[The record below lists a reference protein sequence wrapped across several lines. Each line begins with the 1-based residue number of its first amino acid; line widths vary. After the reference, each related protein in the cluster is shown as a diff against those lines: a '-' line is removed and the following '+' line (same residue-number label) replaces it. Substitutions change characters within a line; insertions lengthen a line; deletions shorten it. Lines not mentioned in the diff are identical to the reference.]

1 MDTPLH
7 PDPADSAKD
16 AGLRYVSHRGPG
28 ITRHRAA
35 DGFAYTRPDG
45 TPVTDEKTLARIRS
59 LALPPAYESVWICPS
74 DNGHL
79 QATGRDGRGRT
90 QYRYHPKWCAVR
102 DGAKYG
108 RTAQFGAALPAL
120 RARVDADLARRGM
133 PREKVLAAVVRL
145 LEETHIRVGNES
157 YARENHSYG
166 LTTLLAEHADVEGGT
181 VHFHFRGKSGK
192 SHAIDLRDPRLAK
205 IIRRCQ
211 ELPGEELLE
220 WQDADGGVHTVSS
233 GDVNDYLRSV
243 SGQDFTAKDFRTWAG
258 TTLAARA
265 LAQCDPC
272 PNKTQ
277 ARRTV
282 SAVIKDVARE
292 LGNTPAVCRKCYV
305 HPAVLDAYTT
315 GSLRQALE
323 RAVENGSPAP
333 NSGGAGGKSV
343 SRTEEAALLALLQAA
358 KSEGLP

>member
-28 ITRHRAA
+28 ITRRQTA

-45 TPVTDEKTLARIRS
+45 MPVTDEKTHARIRG
-59 LALPPAYESVWICPS
+59 LALPPAYTNVWICPS
-74 DNGHL
+74 ANGHL
-79 QATGRDGRGRT
+79 QATGRDARGRT
-90 QYRYHPKWCAVR
+90 QYRYHPKWREVR
-102 DGAKYG
+102 DGSKYG
-108 RTAQFGAALPAL
+108 RMAQFGAALPGI

-145 LEETHIRVGNES
+145 LEETHIRVGNET
-157 YARENHSYG
+157 YARENNSFG
-166 LTTLLAEHADVEGGT
+166 LTTLRTEHADVEAGT

-192 SHAIDLRDPRLAK
+192 THAIDLRDPRLAK

-220 WQDADGGVHTVSS
+220 WQDAEGGIHTVSS
-233 GDVNDYLRSV
+233 GDVNDYLRAISR
-243 SGQDFTAKDFRTWAG
+243 QDFTAKDFRTWAG
-258 TTLAARA
+258 TVLAART
-265 LAQCDPC
+265 LAQCEPC
-272 PNKTQ
+272 QNKAQ

-282 SAVIKDVARE
+282 SAVIRDVARE
-292 LGNTPAVCRKCYV
+292 LGNTPAVCRKCYI

-315 GSLRQALE
+315 GSLRQTLE
-323 RAVENGSPAP
+323 HAITDGTAPAP
-333 NSGGAGGKSV
+333 A
-343 SRTEEAALLALLQAA
+343 EEAALLALLQAA
-358 KSEGLP
+358 KSEDLR